1 MKTARWYFDFIS
13 PYSYLQHAVLARF
26 DGLVQI
32 EPVPILFAGLLE
44 HHGQKGPAEI
54 PVKKIH
60 TFREVAWRAH
70 QQGIAFALPP
80 AHPFN
85 PLRLLRLAIAL
96 ECTPAAIDAIFRFV
110 WVQGCLPDD
119 EPAFKALCD
128 RLGVNDPDAAIGR
141 AEVKDALRRNT
152 SRAIEEGVFGVPT
165 LAFDD
170 QHFWGFDMT
179 DAALACLRGDAFF
192 DSPIMQRATTLPDG
206 VQRRTR

>member
-1 MKTARWYFDFIS
+1 MRSARWYFDFIS
-13 PYSYLQHAVLARF
+13 PYSYLQHAVLGRF

-54 PVKKIH
+54 PAKKIH
-60 TFREVAWRAH
+60 TFREVVWRAH
-70 QQGIAFALPP
+70 QQGIAFTLPP

-96 ECTPAAIDAIFRFV
+96 ECEPAAIDAIFRFV
-110 WVQGCLPDD
+110 WVQSCLPDD
-119 EPAFKALCD
+119 EPAWQGLCE
-128 RLGVNDPDAAIGR
+128 RLGVSDPEAAIGR
-141 AEVKDALRRNT
+141 PEVKDALRRNT
-152 SRAIEEGVFGVPT
+152 ARAIDEGIFGVPT

-170 QHFWGFDMT
+170 QRFWGFDMT
-179 DAALACLRGDAFF
+179 DAALACLRGDALF
-192 DSPIMQRATTLPDG
+192 DSPIMQRAATLPDG